1 VSKYSSTNKD
11 HRSVD
16 AVRTSAHESIIEDD
30 YQADFNEDIEA
41 SVGVSGSK
49 GKEALNGK
57 KFL

>member
-1 VSKYSSTNKD
+1 M
-11 HRSVD
+11 D

-30 YQADFNEDIEA
+30 YQADFNDDIEA